1 MDADVYTTLMEKVLL
16 QADELSRSYGDFQ
29 AIHPVNFKV
38 YAGEIVILTGPNGAG
53 KTTLLHCLS
62 GLLRP
67 TMGSVLV
74 EGLDLYREEVA
85 AKQRLA
91 FVPDVPRFY
100 QELTSWEHLKFIS
113 LAYGIEIGWETR
125 AEVILRELNLW
136 DSCDLYPHNL
146 SRGMRLKLGIS
157 FALIRPFKVLLMDE
171 PTSALDPDSA
181 NLLYQRIL
189 TLQKEGCATLM
200 TTHDLSTVEVL
211 HATRWTMNRGKL
223 ETE

>member
-16 QADELSRSYGDFQ
+16 QAVELSRSYGDFQ

-38 YAGEIVILTGPNGAG
+38 NPGEVVILTGPNGAG
-53 KTTLLHCLS
+53 KTSLLHFLS

-67 TMGSVLV
+67 TRGSVLV

-125 AEVILRELNLW
+125 AEEILRELNLW
-136 DSCDLYPHNL
+136 DSCDLNPHNL

-157 FALIRPFKVLLMDE
+157 F
-171 PTSALDPDSA
+171 
-181 NLLYQRIL
+181 
-189 TLQKEGCATLM
+189 
-200 TTHDLSTVEVL
+200 
-211 HATRWTMNRGKL
+211 
-223 ETE
+223 